1 MDGFPLMCNNKSRK
15 IQSVPPIWNVCHG
28 IQVLHRLL
36 SLKSSQAAA
45 LNGFVLQVDRRE
57 IAYVQ
62 TPVEAV
68 GWEAMDSV
76 TFHVT
81 SPPSSLESQTFK
93 IDISYE
99 NTGPEHKTVLLANTG
114 RSETVHSF
122 KCHFHSTTFSHHVY
136 SDRCCK
142 QVSSQMLQ

>member
-1 MDGFPLMCNNKSRK
+1 MTVKEIKNHWHLLTFSLGWLLTEGL
-15 IQSVPPIWNVCHG
+15 NV
-28 IQVLHRLL
+28 
-36 SLKSSQAAA
+36 S
-45 LNGFVLQVDRRE
+45 VLQVDRKE

-62 TPVEAV
+62 TPIEAV

-99 NTGPEHKTVLLANTG
+99 NTGPEHNTVLLANTG
-114 RSETVHSF
+114 MSEGVH
-122 KCHFHSTTFSHHVY
+122 
-136 SDRCCK
+136 R
-142 QVSSQMLQ
+142 

>member
-1 MDGFPLMCNNKSRK
+1 M
-15 IQSVPPIWNVCHG
+15 
-28 IQVLHRLL
+28 
-36 SLKSSQAAA
+36 
-45 LNGFVLQVDRRE
+45 LQVDRKE

-62 TPVEAV
+62 TPIEAV

-99 NTGPEHKTVLLANTG
+99 NTGPEHNTVLLANTG
-114 RSETVHSF
+114 MSEGVHSF
-122 KCHFHSTTFSHHVY
+122 KCRFTLLSPRFS
-136 SDRCCK
+136 SD
-142 QVSSQMLQ
+142 V

>member
-1 MDGFPLMCNNKSRK
+1 MF
-15 IQSVPPIWNVCHG
+15 
-28 IQVLHRLL
+28 
-36 SLKSSQAAA
+36 
-45 LNGFVLQVDRRE
+45 QVDRKE

-62 TPVEAV
+62 TPIEAV

-99 NTGPEHKTVLLANTG
+99 NTGPEHNTVLLANTG
-114 RSETVHSF
+114 MSEGVHSF
-122 KCHFHSTTFSHHVY
+122 KCLVTLLSPRFS
-136 SDRCCK
+136 SD
-142 QVSSQMLQ
+142 V